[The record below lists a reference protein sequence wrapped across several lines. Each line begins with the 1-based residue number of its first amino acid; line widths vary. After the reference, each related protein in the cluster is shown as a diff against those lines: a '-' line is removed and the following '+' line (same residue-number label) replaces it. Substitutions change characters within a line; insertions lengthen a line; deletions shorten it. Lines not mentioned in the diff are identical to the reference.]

1 MTPVTIGGI
10 PIGDGH
16 PCRIVCEIGT
26 NHQGDVDLAKWLART
41 AKDVG
46 CDFVKLQVRTPMLA
60 VPEAEWDDVRDTP
73 WGKMGKLEYRRKVE
87 LSDADLISFNDFCE
101 AAGIP
106 WFTSVWDIQALER
119 LHGLPIDFI
128 AVKIP
133 SARLH
138 DDELL
143 RRVARYGRPVI
154 LSTGMSEWVAVKR
167 AWSILRDQFDADSK
181 FQWRRMA
188 QIIPMQ
194 CTSAYPAR
202 HDESNLRVIQTY
214 KHEFGGPVG
223 FSSHK
228 IGIATCLLAVAVGA
242 NLIERH
248 ITWDRSAKGSDHR
261 MSSTGEDLKRLV
273 QEIRY
278 AEACLG
284 TGAKRIEQS
293 EMAEAVRLRGSA

>member
-16 PCRIVCEIGT
+16 PVRLVAEIGT
-26 NHQGDVDLAKWLART
+26 GHQGDLDLAKWLARM

-46 CDFVKLQVRTPMLA
+46 CDFVKLQIRTPELA
-60 VPEAEWDDVRDTP
+60 VPKAEWNEVRDTP
-73 WGKMGKLEYRRKVE
+73 WGKMGKLEYRRRVE
-87 LSDADLISFNDFCE
+87 LSDADLIGFNDFCE

-106 WFTSVWDIQALER
+106 WFTSVWDIPALER
-119 LHGLPIDFI
+119 LHGLPRDFI
-128 AVKIP
+128 AIKIP

-181 FQWRRMA
+181 HNWRHLP

-194 CTSAYPAR
+194 CTSAYPAQA
-202 HDESNLRVIQTY
+202 DESNLRVIQTY

-228 IGIATCLLAVAVGA
+228 IGIATAVLAAAVGA
-242 NLIERH
+242 NLVERH
-248 ITWDRSAKGSDHR
+248 ITWSRDAPGSDHR

-284 TGAKRIEQS
+284 DGIKTVEAS
-293 EMAEAVRLRGSA
+293 EMAEAARLRGIV

>member
-10 PIGDGH
+10 PIGEGH
-16 PCRIVCEIGT
+16 PVRICAEIGT
-26 NHQGDVDLAKWLART
+26 NHGGDVDVAKWLARM

-46 CDFVKLQVRTPMLA
+46 CDFVKLQIRTPELA
-60 VPEAEWDDVRDTP
+60 VPREEWEQPRDTP
-73 WGKMGKLEYRRKVE
+73 WGTMEKLAYRKRVE
-87 LSDADLISFNDFCE
+87 LGDADLIGFNDLCE
-101 AAGIP
+101 ATGIP
-106 WFTSVWDIQALER
+106 WFTSVWDVQALER
-119 LHGLPIDFI
+119 LRGLPVDII

-138 DDELL
+138 DDALL
-143 RRVARYGRPVI
+143 RAAARYGRPVI

-167 AWSILRDQFDADSK
+167 AWSILRDQFDANSEFK
-181 FQWRRMA
+181 WRKTA

-194 CTSAYPAR
+194 CTSSYPAR

-214 KHEFGGPVG
+214 KREFGGPVG

-242 NLIERH
+242 NLVERH
-248 ITWDRSAKGSDHR
+248 VTWSRDAKGSDHR

-273 QEIRY
+273 QEVRY

-284 TGAKRIEQS
+284 DGLKIVEAS
-293 EMAEAVRLRGSA
+293 EVAEAKRLRGAG